1 MTVVCEMRGITKRF
15 PGVVANSS
23 VDFQVTKGDVH
34 ALLGENG
41 AGKTTLMNILYG
53 LYQPDE
59 GQIRIDNQSVHIKN
73 PHTAIALGI
82 GMVHQHFQLVPRFT
96 VAENF
101 QLGMSKPNLP
111 VLENHRQ
118 VVDKICQFSAQYN
131 LPIDPERPV
140 WQLSVGEQQRVEILK
155 SLYRGAEILIL
166 DEPTAVLTPQEVE
179 DLEQVISRLTAMGK
193 SIIFIT
199 HKLEEVMKMTRRI
212 TVMRDGKVI
221 GTLNTADASREEV
234 ARLMVGRE
242 ICVPKVQ
249 KSVSGST
256 ILEIKALRV
265 MDDRG
270 LPAIKDLS
278 LDVRAGEIL
287 GIAGVDG
294 NGQTELEEALVGLRS
309 VKAGHIFLNQVDI
322 THLPVYNRRKK
333 GLAYIPSD
341 RYKRGIIQ
349 GFTISENLILGQHRN
364 TNFDKQKGILDL
376 NTISQNATRLIKEF
390 QIHTPGIKT
399 LGGKLSG
406 GNAQRLILAREID
419 KTPTVIL
426 ACQPTRGLD
435 VGAIENVHARLLAQR
450 KRGAGILLFSTELEE
465 IFTLSDRIAVL
476 YEGEIM
482 GIFDRE
488 EAKLDRLGLLMAG
501 TPSAGQC

>member
-1 MTVVCEMRGITKRF
+1 MGIVCEMRGITKKF

-23 VDFQVTKGDVH
+23 VDFQLEKGNVH

-59 GQIRIDNQSVHIKN
+59 GQITINNQVVHIKN

-101 QLGMSKPNLP
+101 QLGMSTSHPP
-111 VLENHRQ
+111 ILENYRQ
-118 VVDKICQFSAQYN
+118 LVDKICKFSAQYN
-131 LPIDPERPV
+131 LPVDPERPV

-179 DLEQVISRLTAMGK
+179 ELERVISRLTLMGK

-221 GTLNTADASREEV
+221 GTLNTAEASREEV
-234 ARLMVGRE
+234 ARMMVGRE
-242 ICVPKVQ
+242 INTPKVQ
-249 KSVSGST
+249 KSASGST
-256 ILEIKALRV
+256 ILEIKSLQV
-265 MDDRG
+265 ISDRG
-270 LPAIKDLS
+270 LPAIKNLS
-278 LDVRAGEIL
+278 LEVKTGEIL

-294 NGQTELEEALVGLRS
+294 NGQNELEEAIIGLRG
-309 VKAGHIFLNQVDI
+309 VKAGQIILNKVDI
-322 THLPVYNRRKK
+322 THLPVYNRRKN

-341 RYKRGIIQ
+341 RYKRGIIAN
-349 GFTISENLILGQHRN
+349 FSISENLILGQHRN

-376 NTISQNATRLIKEF
+376 NAISQNAMRLVHDF
-390 QIHTPGIKT
+390 QIRTPGIKA

-435 VGAIENVHARLLAQR
+435 VGAIENVHTRLLAQR
-450 KRGAGILLFSTELEE
+450 KRGAGILLVSTELEE
-465 IFTLSDRIAVL
+465 ILALSDRIAVL

-488 EAKLDRLGLLMAG
+488 EAKVETLGLLMAG
-501 TPSAGQC
+501 ATSTGRC